1 MPYEF
6 ATYER
11 RTSDHV
17 AVITINRPEV
27 MNALHPPAA
36 RELSAIWDEFAADPE
51 LWVAILTGA
60 GDRAFSAGNDLKYV
74 AEPDDPGLPATG
86 WGGFLLR
93 FDLWKPTIA
102 AVNGWAVGGGMEMT
116 VACDIAVASETAR
129 FSLPEVRLGGVATES
144 GGAHRLPRHVPMKLA
159 MGILLTGDA
168 IDAREAYRA
177 GIVNDVVPP
186 EQLLPTAER
195 WAARI
200 VRSSPLAVRA
210 TKEASVLGAAL
221 PLDAAMLRRYPG
233 VERLNVSEDRQE
245 SQRAAAEG
253 REPRWQ
259 GR

>member
-6 ATYER
+6 AKYEPR
-11 RTSDHV
+11 PSDHI
-17 AVITINRPEV
+17 AVITINRPDV

-36 RELSAIWDEFAADPE
+36 RELSKIWDDFAADPE

-74 AEPDDPGLPATG
+74 PEPDDPGLPATG

-93 FDLWKPTIA
+93 FDMWKPTIA

-116 VACDIAVASETAR
+116 VACDIAIASENAR
-129 FSLPEVRLGGVATES
+129 FSLPEVRLGGVATDS

-159 MGILLTGDA
+159 MAILLTGDA

-177 GIVNDVVPP
+177 GLVNEVVPP
-186 EQLLPTAER
+186 EQLMPAAER
-195 WAARI
+195 WAQRI
-200 VRSSPLAVRA
+200 VRASPLAVRA
-210 TKEASVLGAAL
+210 TKEAAALGAGL
-221 PLDAAMLRRYPG
+221 PLDAAVLRRYPG
-233 VERLNVSEDRQE
+233 VESLATSADREE
-245 SQRAAAEG
+245 SRRAAVEG